1 MNPLSSDEAGAEDES
16 ASYDFSGIVDA
27 IVAVFYLYLLIDDD
41 ADAGVDAGPLTVTKD
56 ELTM

>member
-27 IVAVFYLYLLIDDD
+27 IVAVFCLYLLDDD
-41 ADAGVDAGPLTVTKD
+41 ADAGVDAGPLTMTKD